1 MSSQSQVMSIDS
13 KMTKELLIKNI
24 EELKKQLAEVRSRIM
39 EIEKDKLIKTEF
51 VKVSDL
57 KPVGDIEDEQENELI
72 LKKALQSRK
81 LTNNKADLVLSNKTT
96 IKHLENRKQFNKI
109 KQFIDINNDSEIVIS
124 QKPESKAEQK
134 PESKAEQ
141 KPESKVEQKPESK
154 VEQKPESKVE
164 QKLVKRS
171 LVELKELAK
180 EMKIPGYY
188 KMKKEELLKAIEPK
202 EEVKEPKEEVK
213 EPKEEVIE
221 PKEEVKEPKPIKRSL
236 VELKEL
242 AKEMKIPGYYKMKK
256 EELLKAIESF

>member
-1 MSSQSQVMSIDS
+1 MSSQSQVKSIES
-13 KMTKELLIKNI
+13 NMTKELLIKNI

-124 QKPESKAEQK
+124 QKPESK
-134 PESKAEQ
+134 
-141 KPESKVEQKPESK
+141 

-213 EPKEEVIE
+213 EPKEEVKE
-221 PKEEVKEPKPIKRSL
+221 PKEEVIEPKPIKRSL

>member
-1 MSSQSQVMSIDS
+1 MSSQSQVKSIES
-13 KMTKELLIKNI
+13 NMTKELLIKSI
-24 EELKKQLAEVRSRIM
+24 EELKKQLAEVRSRIV

-109 KQFIDINNDSEIVIS
+109 KQFIDINNDSEIIIS
-124 QKPESKAEQK
+124 
-134 PESKAEQ
+134 
-141 KPESKVEQKPESK
+141 QKPESK

-164 QKLVKRS
+164 QKLVKLS

-188 KMKKEELLKAIEPK
+188 KMKKEELLKIIEPKEEVIEPK

-213 EPKEEVIE
+213 E

>member
-1 MSSQSQVMSIDS
+1 MSSQSQVKSLGNN
-13 KMTKELLIKNI
+13 MTKELLIKNI

-109 KQFIDINNDSEIVIS
+109 KQFIDINNDSEIIIS
-124 QKPESKAEQK
+124 
-134 PESKAEQ
+134 
-141 KPESKVEQKPESK
+141 
-154 VEQKPESKVE
+154 QKPESKVE
-164 QKLVKRS
+164 QKLVK
-171 LVELKELAK
+171 L
-180 EMKIPGYY
+180 
-188 KMKKEELLKAIEPK
+188 
-202 EEVKEPKEEVK
+202 
-213 EPKEEVIE
+213 
-221 PKEEVKEPKPIKRSL
+221 SL

>member
-1 MSSQSQVMSIDS
+1 MSSQSQVKSIES
-13 KMTKELLIKNI
+13 NMTKELLIKNI

-109 KQFIDINNDSEIVIS
+109 KQFIDINNDSEIIIS
-124 QKPESKAEQK
+124 
-134 PESKAEQ
+134 
-141 KPESKVEQKPESK
+141 QKPESK

-164 QKLVKRS
+164 QKLVK
-171 LVELKELAK
+171 L
-180 EMKIPGYY
+180 
-188 KMKKEELLKAIEPK
+188 
-202 EEVKEPKEEVK
+202 
-213 EPKEEVIE
+213 
-221 PKEEVKEPKPIKRSL
+221 SL

>member
-1 MSSQSQVMSIDS
+1 MSSQSQVKSIES
-13 KMTKELLIKNI
+13 NMTKELLIKSI
-24 EELKKQLAEVRSRIM
+24 EELKKQLAEVRSRIV

-109 KQFIDINNDSEIVIS
+109 KQFIDINNDSEIIIS
-124 QKPESKAEQK
+124 
-134 PESKAEQ
+134 
-141 KPESKVEQKPESK
+141 QKPESK

-164 QKLVKRS
+164 QKLVKLS

-188 KMKKEELLKAIEPK
+188 KMKKEELLKIIELK
-202 EEVKEPKEEVK
+202 EEVKESKEEVK

-221 PKEEVKEPKPIKRSL
+221 PKEEVIEPKEEVKESKEEVKEPKPIKRTL

-242 AKEMKIPGYYKMKK
+242 AKEMKIPGYCKMKK

>member
-1 MSSQSQVMSIDS
+1 MSSQSQVKSIES
-13 KMTKELLIKNI
+13 NMTKELLIKNI
-24 EELKKQLAEVRSRIM
+24 EELKKQLAEVRSRIV

-109 KQFIDINNDSEIVIS
+109 KQFIDINNDSEIIIS
-124 QKPESKAEQK
+124 
-134 PESKAEQ
+134 
-141 KPESKVEQKPESK
+141 QKPESK

-164 QKLVKRS
+164 QKLVKLS

-188 KMKKEELLKAIEPK
+188 KMKKEELLKIIEPK
-202 EEVKEPKEEVK
+202 EEVKES
-213 EPKEEVIE
+213 
-221 PKEEVKEPKPIKRSL
+221 KEEVKEPKPIKRTL

>member
-154 VEQKPESKVE
+154 VEQK
-164 QKLVKRS
+164 LVKRS

>member
-1 MSSQSQVMSIDS
+1 MSSQSQVKSIES
-13 KMTKELLIKNI
+13 NMTKELLIKSI
-24 EELKKQLAEVRSRIM
+24 EELKKQLAEVRSRIV

-96 IKHLENRKQFNKI
+96 IKHLENRKKFNKI
-109 KQFIDINNDSEIVIS
+109 KQFIDINNDSEIIIS
-124 QKPESKAEQK
+124 
-134 PESKAEQ
+134 
-141 KPESKVEQKPESK
+141 QKPESK

-164 QKLVKRS
+164 QKLVKLS

-188 KMKKEELLKAIEPK
+188 KMKKEELLKTIEPK
-202 EEVKEPKEEVK
+202 EKVIEPKEKVI

-221 PKEEVKEPKPIKRSL
+221 PKEEVIEPKEKVIEPKEKVKEPKPIKRTL

>member
-1 MSSQSQVMSIDS
+1 
-13 KMTKELLIKNI
+13 MTKELLIKSI
-24 EELKKQLAEVRSRIM
+24 EELKKQLAEVRSRIV

-109 KQFIDINNDSEIVIS
+109 KQFIDINNDSEIIIS
-124 QKPESKAEQK
+124 
-134 PESKAEQ
+134 Q

-164 QKLVKRS
+164 QKLVKLS

-188 KMKKEELLKAIEPK
+188 KMKKEELLKIIEPK
-202 EEVKEPKEEVK
+202 EEVKESKEEVK

-221 PKEEVKEPKPIKRSL
+221 PKEEVIEPKEEVKESKEEVKEPKPIKRTL

>member
-1 MSSQSQVMSIDS
+1 
-13 KMTKELLIKNI
+13 MTKELLIKNI

-109 KQFIDINNDSEIVIS
+109 KQFIDINNDSEIIIS
-124 QKPESKAEQK
+124 QKPESKA
-134 PESKAEQ
+134 
-141 KPESKVEQKPESK
+141 EQKPESK

-202 EEVKEPKEEVK
+202 EEVKEPKEEV
-213 EPKEEVIE
+213 IE